1 MISFQSLRQQLGIL
15 PKLPTILGI
24 FCKVAEVFHFSCRNH
39 FWATFIDIWRL
50 FSGHT
55 GCHALKMFPIAG
67 EMAKVGSKLNEP
79 LKMAKVLS
87 IFCQNGELFPNLV
100 TLLPLPFH
108 KFGHDKF
115 LIYLT
120 R

>member
-55 GCHALKMFPIAG
+55 GAYS
-67 EMAKVGSKLNEP
+67 AKKFYIIGPRRL
-79 LKMAKVLS
+79 
-87 IFCQNGELFPNLV
+87 IWFPNRASNRQRLV
-100 TLLPLPFH
+100 VQAP
-108 KFGHDKF
+108 DSSE
-115 LIYLT
+115 
-120 R
+120 